1 MDRLRG
7 PAGAAP
13 VGGAARGGAGQAGRR
28 APTLRLGL
36 VSAMAC
42 LAVTSCLSL
51 TPRKPLVVL
60 HPEST
65 AEFRR
70 LIEVTTR
77 PVLVVF
83 TSESCVSCRALEA
96 TLDELA
102 TDYRGRLV
110 VLQADLAKTGGL
122 IQEYNLLKVPTT
134 IILRNGQEVAR
145 RHGALPPLFMKP
157 FIDEALRPSA
167 P

>member
-1 MDRLRG
+1 M
-7 PAGAAP
+7 
-13 VGGAARGGAGQAGRR
+13 
-28 APTLRLGL
+28 
-36 VSAMAC
+36 
-42 LAVTSCLSL
+42 
-51 TPRKPLVVL
+51 VL

-65 AEFRR
+65 AEFHR
-70 LIEVTTR
+70 LIEVTPR
-77 PVLVVF
+77 PVLVIF

-96 TLDELA
+96 TLDGLA

-122 IQEYNLLKVPTT
+122 IQEYNLLKVPTS
-134 IILRNGQEVAR
+134 IIFWNGQEVAR

-157 FIDEALRPSA
+157 FIDEALRHGA